1 MNKVKEPEIAYAIY
15 EQVRALPAAE
25 QAAVLDFVDTLQ
37 NQARE
42 ETEAWM
48 AFSLAAA
55 LRGMEDEVW
64 PDYTIEDLVED
75 WTCPHPRN
83 PPCAPVVYT
92 RS

>member
-1 MNKVKEPEIAYAIY
+1 MNKVKEAEIAYAIY
-15 EQVRALPAAE
+15 EKVRALPAAE

-48 AFSLAAA
+48 ALSLAAA

-64 PDYTIEDLVED
+64 PDYEEDLATQATEQ
-75 WTCPHPRN
+75 
-83 PPCAPVVYT
+83 PPATVST
-92 RS
+92 E